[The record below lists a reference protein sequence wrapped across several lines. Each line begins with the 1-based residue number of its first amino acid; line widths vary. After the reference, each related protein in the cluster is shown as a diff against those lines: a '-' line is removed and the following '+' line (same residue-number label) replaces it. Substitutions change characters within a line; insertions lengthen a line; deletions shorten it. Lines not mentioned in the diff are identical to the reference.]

1 MRGGRLPVR
10 LLIALPAKE
19 NIQTMFNDSFCRQKN
34 SSSSYAERSLNFCSF
49 FEFQVSY
56 SQNGFLHNRMW
67 VIISI
72 RHAGIVPMHCYMFNV

>member
-10 LLIALPAKE
+10 LLIAFPAKE
-19 NIQTMFNDSFCRQKN
+19 NIQTMFNDSFGRQKN
-34 SSSSYAERSLNFCSF
+34 PPPLPMQNGVDFCSF
-49 FEFQVSY
+49 FRVSN